1 MSKQKIEIGIEDV
14 LLTVQFN
21 QFGWWVS
28 SGGERILRMDDA
40 ETAAFCELQD
50 RLWTAAT
57 ACPGSRRRPVPGRH
71 AAGGARHDDRSG
83 S

>member
-57 ACPGSRRRPVPGRH
+57 ACPETTTSSTGPPCSRWSS
-71 AAGGARHDDRSG
+71 A
-83 S
+83 